1 MAKLMITVLFLCLL
15 LVPQAM
21 PVLATPPDS
30 MVTSNGG
37 EQSHRAYEH
46 IPSPRLL
53 LLHLIIPVASG
64 RRGGW
69 PSCSPPMHPPFAA
82 QACSLPHLKL
92 ACSPQACSLAHLKP
106 EGCCLP
112 SPRLPSS
119 DHPRCF
125 RPSRRLAFL
134 LTSDASSLHCSSLL
148 TSSPQARLLASSL
161 LACSPQA

>member
-46 IPSPRLL
+46 IPSPRLPL
-53 LLHLIIPVASG
+53 LLHLIIPVASGRRGGWPSCSPPMLKPARLLTSSLKDVAFLLHVCLHLIIPVASG

-69 PSCSPPMHPPFAA
+69 PSCSPPMHPPFTA

-106 EGCCLP
+106 EGCCRSTP
-112 SPRLPSS
+112 PN
-119 DHPRCF
+119 H
-125 RPSRRLAFL
+125 
-134 LTSDASSLHCSSLL
+134 
-148 TSSPQARLLASSL
+148 
-161 LACSPQA
+161 